1 MAPLPI
7 RLLAVDIDGTLL
19 NHEFKVSPE
28 DAAAMRQ
35 AHAMG
40 VEIVVA
46 TGRRHQFA
54 LHVVEQLGV
63 DLCMISSNGAVTRS
77 LAGERF
83 HRNLLPKEVCRQ
95 LCHAMDKFRGHMV
108 VTFDKETKGCLV
120 LEHLDEIGVS
130 IRRWLE
136 KNLEY
141 IEFVVPIENALVED
155 PIQAM
160 FCGTLARMAEVQKT
174 LEASGLLDRV
184 TVLRTEYPERDL
196 SMVDIL
202 NHGCTKGQALER
214 WATHR
219 GIPREQVMAIGDNY
233 NDVEMLEY
241 AGVPVIMGN
250 ASEELR
256 NRGWMET
263 RANSENGVAAALEE
277 FLFRHALA

>member
-19 NHEFKVSPE
+19 NHEFTVSPQ

-35 AHAMG
+35 AHTMG

-83 HRNLLPKEVCRQ
+83 HRNLMPKEVCLE
-95 LCHAMDKFRGHMV
+95 LCRVMDEFRGHLV
-108 VTFDKETKGCLV
+108 VTFDKEAKGALV
-120 LEHLDEIGVS
+120 LEHLDEIGTS

-141 IEFVVPIENALVED
+141 IDFIAPIENALTED

-160 FCGTLARMAEVQKT
+160 FCGTVARMQQVQHT
-174 LEASGLLDRV
+174 LSASGLQDRV

-202 NHGCTKGQALER
+202 NYGCTKGQALER

-219 GIPREQVMAIGDNY
+219 GIPREQIMAIGDNY
-233 NDVEMLEY
+233 NDIAMLEY

-250 ASEELR
+250 ASDDLR

-263 RANSENGVAAALEE
+263 RSNSENGVAAALEE
-277 FLFRHALA
+277 VLFRNALV